1 MDPLSARVSG
11 RPIAQFWMRVDDLDC
26 GQCAVD
32 RGDDVGD
39 GDVGATKGVAKD
51 EGRLELDE
59 RFDETLSR
67 ECAAL
72 VGEGAGE
79 QVSVVGLVESE
90 GVLHDLRDVVQLVAD
105 NPVTIVAVSRRRRR
119 VVEPAR

>member
-1 MDPLSARVSG
+1 MDPLSAIVSG
-11 RPIAQFWMRVDDLDC
+11 RSIAQFWTRVDDLDC

-39 GDVGATKGVAKD
+39 GDVGSAQASPQY
-51 EGRLELDE
+51 ECRLELDE

-67 ECAAL
+67 ECGAL

-79 QVSVVGLVESE
+79 QEAVVGLVESE

-105 NPVTIVAVSRRRRR
+105 NPVTIVAVR
-119 VVEPAR
+119 VCDELI